1 MVPNAVLAGP
11 HSKGLLETS
20 EDDWDAMLDVGL
32 TGVFRCC
39 QRAVRTMLGQEPIG
53 EARGRLILISSQH
66 GMVGTP
72 GHVAY
77 CAIKGGIV
85 NLTRQLAVDFARRG
99 ILVNAIAPGKI
110 LTAPLDEPD
119 SAGDPRLLP
128 RPHAVPAPRPAPRRR
143 QRRGLPGLRRVEL
156 HQRHEPARRRR
167 LDGVLSPR
175 PWYRRAPQ
183 RGPGRS
189 GAVSEGQGEAGT
201 PAPPR
206 GGYAPSPRPTF
217 DRPTLIR
224 HRDATRH
231 VWGDDEAGH
240 VADLI
245 YASTGGIHLL
255 VFELPPGG
263 AFLHSPE
270 HRTVFGADEVLHVL
284 EGTMVLAN
292 PETGEVHRVPQ
303 GGRVYFGP
311 DTWHHAFAHGGTPLR
326 VLEIFAPPP
335 AAGTSGAYA
344 RTKPYLE
351 RSRYADDGV
360 LGALPAAARQPGT
373 MRVLRD
379 EDVVWRRDLGV
390 LAGVAGQHGGADRA
404 HPRDQPRRGGGGA
417 RARRRRGAVPA
428 GRRPLGAGLA
438 RGAALRLR
446 GRAARRRVPAG
457 GLRARV
463 PQLRRRRWPRPWSAS
478 RRATCRASAAARAAR
493 RACARSYCRRNRTIT
508 SRASASSCMRRRGP
522 AALGQHVVGLDGAA
536 LQQLVAHGAGEREV
550 GEAVAVEVAELAAA
564 DAELDAAE
572 AVRVDLHVRPGA
584 HLGDDERVTGRH
596 AAQHAPS
603 SALEVKR

>member
-1 MVPNAVLAGP
+1 M
-11 HSKGLLETS
+11 
-20 EDDWDAMLDVGL
+20 
-32 TGVFRCC
+32 
-39 QRAVRTMLGQEPIG
+39 
-53 EARGRLILISSQH
+53 
-66 GMVGTP
+66 
-72 GHVAY
+72 
-77 CAIKGGIV
+77 
-85 NLTRQLAVDFARRG
+85 
-99 ILVNAIAPGKI
+99 
-110 LTAPLDEPD
+110 
-119 SAGDPRLLP
+119 
-128 RPHAVPAPRPAPRRR
+128 
-143 QRRGLPGLRRVEL
+143 
-156 HQRHEPARRRR
+156 
-167 LDGVLSPR
+167 
-175 PWYRRAPQ
+175 
-183 RGPGRS
+183 
-189 GAVSEGQGEAGT
+189 SEGQGEAGT

-255 VFELPPGG
+255 VFELAPGG

-360 LGALPAAARQPGT
+360 LGALPVAARQPGT

-390 LAGVAGQHGGADRA
+390 LAGFLASTAELTVHTLEINPGEAATAHAHGGDE
-404 HPRDQPRRGGGGA
+404 
-417 RARRRRGAVPA
+417 V
-428 GRRPLGAGLA
+428 LYL
-438 RGAALRLR
+438 
-446 GRAARRRVPAG
+446 
-457 GLRARV
+457 
-463 PQLRRRRWPRPWSAS
+463 
-478 RRATCRASAAARAAR
+478 
-493 RACARSYCRRNRTIT
+493 
-508 SRASASSCMRRRGP
+508 
-522 AALGQHVVGLDGAA
+522 LDGALWVRA
-536 LQQLVAHGAGEREV
+536 WHEGQRHVFELEPHDVVYLPAGCEHEYRNYDA
-550 GEAVAVEVAELAAA
+550 GVAEAL
-564 DAELDAAE
+564 
-572 AVRVDLHVRPGA
+572 VGV
-584 HLGDDERVTGRH
+584 
-596 AAQHAPS
+596 APRY
-603 SALEVKR
+603 LPD